1 MYKSKFFIKLNFF
14 LSLQLYPEYELDKQF
29 VVNQVQL
36 IFGTDA
42 TNNTQPLT
50 TPEESINT
58 PSEIAYK
65 FSGITYA
72 KGAAIVRMFANLMG
86 KENFDLAIRE
96 YLKDK

>member
-1 MYKSKFFIKLNFF
+1 M
-14 LSLQLYPEYELDKQF
+14 DKQF
-29 VVNQVQL
+29 VINQVQL

-42 TNNTQPLT
+42 TNSTQPLT
-50 TPEESINT
+50 SAEETINT
-58 PSEIAYK
+58 PSEVGYK

-86 KENFDLAIRE
+86 KDNFDAAIRE